1 MNVKK
6 SKQNVILNRLGVTIM
21 RYVLIIYILYV
32 ISRTIPVVN
41 DGKKFKVFKAVKM
54 FTLFFF
60 VRERPES

>member
-21 RYVLIIYILYV
+21 RYVVIIYILYV
-32 ISRTIPVVN
+32 ISQTIPAVN
-41 DGKKFKVFKAVKM
+41 EGKKFKVFKAVKI

-60 VRERPES
+60 IRERP